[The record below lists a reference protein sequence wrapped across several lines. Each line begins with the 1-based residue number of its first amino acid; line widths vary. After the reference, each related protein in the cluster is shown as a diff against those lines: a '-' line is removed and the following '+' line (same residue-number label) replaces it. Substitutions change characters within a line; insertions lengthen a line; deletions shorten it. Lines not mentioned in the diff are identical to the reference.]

1 MLTEGPITEQSG
13 VIGVGAFQS
22 GMALVMGVESE
33 RGFFPPGE
41 GGGVSLGTVGGSA
54 VSGEV
59 GGVWNMSWCGPV
71 GPWPSLL
78 EKLPMTLCER
88 GSTQKWPSS
97 LVPQSGQSSEGAP

>member
-1 MLTEGPITEQSG
+1 MLTEGLIREQSG
-13 VIGVGAFQS
+13 VIGVGGFQS
-22 GMALVMGVESE
+22 GGLLVMGVESE

-59 GGVWNMSWCGPV
+59 GGVWNMSCCGPV

-78 EKLPMTLCER
+78 EKLPIILCE
-88 GSTQKWPSS
+88 G
-97 LVPQSGQSSEGAP
+97 GQH